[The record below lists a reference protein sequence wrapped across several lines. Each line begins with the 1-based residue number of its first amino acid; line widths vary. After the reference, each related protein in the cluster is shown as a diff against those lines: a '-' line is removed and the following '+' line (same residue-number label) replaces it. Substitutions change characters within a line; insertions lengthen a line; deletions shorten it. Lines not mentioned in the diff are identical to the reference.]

1 MASSGSFSGS
11 IRDGHYKLRVDWSQ
25 SKNVSANTSTVTCK
39 LYLVNDWSL
48 NISGRSDNTCTIDG
62 SAQTFS
68 SPAISSTGTHLL
80 GTVSRTVNHASDG
93 GKSLTISAVFQIRA
107 TLSGTYYGTITASA
121 NITLDSIPRAS
132 SVSAGNMTLGSVG
145 KINISRA
152 SSSFTHTL
160 TYSFGNTSGTIAT
173 KTTATSVS
181 WTPSLSLANQIPN
194 ATSGT
199 CTITCTTYNGNTNI
213 GSKTCTL
220 SLSVPASVKPTI
232 SSLSAARID
241 GEVPSAWGIYVQTKS
256 KVKLTI
262 NGAAGSYGSTIKSYS
277 ITGGGYSG
285 SASTL
290 TTGFLNNSGTIT
302 FKATVTDSRGR
313 VSAEAS
319 VSITVTAYS
328 PPYFNS
334 SLSQRCLSNG
344 TLDDDGTYIHALVS
358 FGYSTCGGKN
368 TLKTSVQYKQVSA
381 EQWTDAGVTFAS
393 NTVFTYGKGQI
404 STETSYDVRYT
415 LEDAFSSISVQEI
428 VSTAA
433 VVMDFKSG
441 GKGVAIG
448 KVSESDN
455 TFEVAENWDVKV
467 YGMLLKEYIQQ
478 FAKTM
483 YPVGSIYLSVS
494 STNPSTYF
502 GGTWVAWGSG
512 RVPVGINTLDSN
524 FNVVEKTGGASAVT
538 LTASQM
544 PSHTHTFTG
553 SSTTTNSAGGHTHNI
568 GRDTDGGSGSSR
580 YTVHKAGASGAQG
593 TSPTSS
599 AGAHTHTLT
608 PKGKNAN
615 TGGGGSHT
623 NLQPYIVCYMWKR
636 TA

>member
-80 GTVSRTVNHASDG
+80 GTVSRAVNHASDG
-93 GKSLTISAVFQIRA
+93 SKSLAISAVFQIRA

-132 SVSAGNMTLGSVG
+132 SVSAGNMTMGTAG

-232 SSLSAARID
+232 SSLTASRID
-241 GEVPSAWGIYVQTKS
+241 GDVPSAWGIYVQTKS

-302 FKATVTDSRGR
+302 FQATVTDSRGR
-313 VSAEAS
+313 VSAEAT

-393 NTVFTYGKGQI
+393 NTAFTYGKGQI

-415 LEDAFSSISVQEI
+415 LEDAFSAISVQEI

-441 GKGVAIG
+441 GKGVAVG
-448 KVSESDN
+448 KVSERDN

-483 YPVGSIYLSVS
+483 YPVGSIYMSVS

-512 RVPVGINTLDSN
+512 RVPVGINTSDSN
-524 FNVVEKTGGASAVT
+524 FNTVEKTGGASSVT
-538 LTASQM
+538 LTVSQI

-553 SSTTTNSAGGHTHNI
+553 SSTTTSSAGGHTHNI

-615 TGGGGSHT
+615 TGGGGAHN

>member
-80 GTVSRTVNHASDG
+80 GTVSRAVNHASDG
-93 GKSLTISAVFQIRA
+93 SKSLAISAVFQIRA

-132 SVSAGNMTLGSVG
+132 SVSAGNMTMGTAG

-181 WTPSLSLANQIPN
+181 WTASLSLANQIPN

-232 SSLSAARID
+232 SSLTASRID
-241 GEVPSAWGIYVQTKS
+241 GDVPSAWGIYVQTKS

-302 FKATVTDSRGR
+302 FQATVTDSRGR
-313 VSAEAS
+313 VSAEAT

-393 NTVFTYGKGQI
+393 NAFEFSPWNEILGYELFVPNINSFGADKLLAVIIYEMTFCGFTEEDHQKEVQKLREAIAETESIQNLPEEERKKYYKDAEDVFAEFGYKDTRTDEEKQREREQLYRETFINHTRKYSILREYLKG
-404 STETSYDVRYT
+404 
-415 LEDAFSSISVQEI
+415 L
-428 VSTAA
+428 
-433 VVMDFKSG
+433 
-441 GKGVAIG
+441 
-448 KVSESDN
+448 
-455 TFEVAENWDVKV
+455 
-467 YGMLLKEYIQQ
+467 
-478 FAKTM
+478 
-483 YPVGSIYLSVS
+483 
-494 STNPSTYF
+494 
-502 GGTWVAWGSG
+502 
-512 RVPVGINTLDSN
+512 
-524 FNVVEKTGGASAVT
+524 
-538 LTASQM
+538 
-544 PSHTHTFTG
+544 
-553 SSTTTNSAGGHTHNI
+553 
-568 GRDTDGGSGSSR
+568 
-580 YTVHKAGASGAQG
+580 
-593 TSPTSS
+593 
-599 AGAHTHTLT
+599 
-608 PKGKNAN
+608 
-615 TGGGGSHT
+615 
-623 NLQPYIVCYMWKR
+623 
-636 TA
+636 